1 MNNTILVDK
10 SNMPTQYGANV
21 QQSMS
26 AAAFAQPSAVL
37 SLKENYVSSYGNVGG
52 SSWDDA
58 KKLPWKKESFVQLQ
72 RENFKQTL
80 PWESKVFKQ

>member
-10 SNMPTQYGANV
+10 SNMMPTQYGANI

-26 AAAFAQPSAVL
+26 AAAFAQQQPSAVL
-37 SLKENYVSSYGNVGG
+37 SLKESYTSYSG